1 MTTWIERTAR
11 QKSIGQ
17 MVLFLL
23 VTAIVIMLFMADAAY
38 WKAFFHGPRQVGT
51 VELNAASKASDDFQP
66 IATPIVKVTGDK
78 VITTGVQEVTTYEG
92 VISRVSAGYYALRVG
107 GRILIVKSAEAVDTT
122 VTGSLDPM
130 PYDLK
135 TQLFPQG
142 TDPAVEKQVYPLLLD
157 TDYRESSVIWI
168 LWALLA
174 EAVFGFF
181 AWRSWGRLTGRTE
194 HPAVTRA
201 KAWGSLVTTST
212 EVERE
217 LKSGAK
223 TKSKGWTVTQNYA
236 VKRKLFSF
244 DLFRM
249 ENLIWAYKKVVKR
262 SVNFIPIGKGYAAAL
277 NFSDGEA
284 VIDGRRKR
292 VDELLAFAENRA
304 PWIVHGYSDEMQ
316 QAYSKSKDELI
327 AEVLKRKREMGR

>member
-1 MTTWIERTAR
+1 M
-11 QKSIGQ
+11 
-17 MVLFLL
+17 
-23 VTAIVIMLFMADAAY
+23 
-38 WKAFFHGPRQVGT
+38 
-51 VELNAASKASDDFQP
+51 
-66 IATPIVKVTGDK
+66 
-78 VITTGVQEVTTYEG
+78 
-92 VISRVSAGYYALRVG
+92 
-107 GRILIVKSAEAVDTT
+107 
-122 VTGSLDPM
+122 
-130 PYDLK
+130 
-135 TQLFPQG
+135 
-142 TDPAVEKQVYPLLLD
+142 
-157 TDYRESSVIWI
+157 
-168 LWALLA
+168 
-174 EAVFGFF
+174 
-181 AWRSWGRLTGRTE
+181 
-194 HPAVTRA
+194 TRA